1 MRTEMS
7 AEMQKLKQNAS
18 EVASQVELLE
28 IRFLLRAAMLRLRVR
43 SDVNAAKSLI
53 EDALTRLQ
61 GSDNLMILAP

>member
-1 MRTEMS
+1 
-7 AEMQKLKQNAS
+7 MQKLKQNAS

-53 EDALTRLQ
+53 EDALARLQ